1 MDANIL
7 YPIACYYNLK
17 ASLFEEMVNS
27 LFAFWLIKQVYD
39 NRVELLLNIPI
50 DSGIVIIY
58 VILLE
63 TDEGLSR
70 YSCLRWIQQVY
81 STMGR

>member
-17 ASLFEEMVNS
+17 ASLFEEMVYS
-27 LFAFWLIKQVYD
+27 LLATFEQVYD
-39 NRVELLLNIPI
+39 NRFELLLNIPI
-50 DSGIVIIY
+50 YSAVVIIY

-63 TDEGLSR
+63 IDEGLSR
-70 YSCLRWIQQVY
+70 YSCLRWRQ
-81 STMGR
+81 